1 MAAMSV
7 SRALLRRG
15 LSSASAVGRHRPVM
29 KFDEARPE
37 LANDCFVAPN
47 ATVVGNVQLCV
58 FPVPA
63 PSPLPQPPPLPARSV
78 RRAGP

>member
-58 FPVPA
+58 FPPRPRPFA
-63 PSPLPQPPPLPARSV
+63 PTPPLPAHSV